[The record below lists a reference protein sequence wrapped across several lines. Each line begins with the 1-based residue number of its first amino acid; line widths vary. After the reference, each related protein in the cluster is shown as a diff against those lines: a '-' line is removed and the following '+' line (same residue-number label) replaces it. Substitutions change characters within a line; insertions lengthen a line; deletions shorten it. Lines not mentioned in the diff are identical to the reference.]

1 MNSSSY
7 GHLGMFPFY
16 AERLRCSNALVLR
29 DIVCVLTI
37 LIMGAC
43 SCFIEMACVIRQARK
58 SPLSHP
64 KSIVKALATRLILKR
79 VTQLHKTLKAEAQ
92 HLAVTSKFK
101 RHSITNLE
109 VLTIV

>member
-1 MNSSSY
+1 
-7 GHLGMFPFY
+7 MFPFH
-16 AERLRCSNALVLR
+16 AECLRCSNALVLR

-43 SCFIEMACVIRQARK
+43 SCFHDMACVIRQARK

-79 VTQLHKTLKAEAQ
+79 VTIAQ
-92 HLAVTSKFK
+92 NSQSGGSTSCTHFK
-101 RHSITNLE
+101 
-109 VLTIV
+109 V